1 MLECLFVLRLTTK
14 FEQTMP
20 DSLTSPQSPS
30 PCPILRFKVRVPGVK
45 SCQCLNNTAYIIQI
59 FNSIPCQ
66 NDKRRLHHID
76 WWCTEP
82 KKIIYRFVRLQL
94 LLKFYY
100 HSSTNNSESQFQV
113 FTFKVQV
120 LGLLNQVQVLKN
132 RTRVRL
138 ESKFRTRIPLLCL
151 YRFML
156 VVCTDRTKWT
166 ENGIHEGNIQK
177 CIAVQLAKFHR
188 QKPQSSAVNA

>member
-100 HSSTNNSESQFQV
+100 HSSTNNPEFQFQV
-113 FTFKVQV
+113 LIV
-120 LGLLNQVQVLKN
+120 QVQVQVHKN
-132 RTRVRL
+132 QTRVRL
-138 ESKFRTRIPLLCL
+138 ESKSRIRVLQLWTMQKDNSQTIAALFLRLLK
-151 YRFML
+151 RN
-156 VVCTDRTKWT
+156 CTSFF
-166 ENGIHEGNIQK
+166 
-177 CIAVQLAKFHR
+177 AKL
-188 QKPQSSAVNA
+188 